1 MKPGRAEVGRVPV
14 KLASAHAEVDGIGIG
29 WVTLPGNQPKCA
41 VKETRN
47 TANLTI

>member
-1 MKPGRAEVGRVPV
+1 MRPGREVGGVPV

-29 WVTLPGNQPKCA
+29 WVTLPGNQPNCD

>member
-29 WVTLPGNQPKCA
+29 WVTLPGNEPTCA
-41 VKETRN
+41 VNENKSTGN
-47 TANLTI
+47 ANI